1 MFEQV
6 SEILRNDYTT
16 EMNKFDE
23 LKEQISQLEEQFRN
37 DKSEADYQRDLKYL
51 NKKYNIFKRGKEYK
65 DELEKIQKEYYE
77 KLQQFE
83 SDRNRYIDLKNEA
96 AKINVYVIQ
105 KKMEML
111 NNAKSLEDLH
121 MTEEDAVRVLSGES
135 N

>member
-6 SEILRNDYTT
+6 SEVLRNDYTT

-23 LKEQISQLEEQFRN
+23 LKNQINAYEEQFRT
-37 DKSEADYQRDLKYL
+37 DKSEANYQKDIKFL
-51 NKKYNIFKRGKEYK
+51 NKKYNVFKRGKEYK
-65 DELEKIQKEYYE
+65 AELEKIQKEYYE
-77 KLQQFE
+77 KLQQYE
-83 SDRNRYIDLKNEA
+83 EDHKKYVELKNEA

-105 KKMEML
+105 KKLEQL

-135 N
+135 K

>member
-6 SEILRNDYTT
+6 SEVLRNDYTT

-23 LKEQISQLEEQFRN
+23 LKNQINAYEEQFRT
-37 DKSEADYQRDLKYL
+37 DKSEADYQRDIKYL
-51 NKKYNIFKRGKEYK
+51 NKKYNVFKRGKEYK
-65 DELEKIQKEYYE
+65 AELEKIQKEYYE
-77 KLQQFE
+77 KLQQYE
-83 SDRNRYIDLKNEA
+83 EDHKKYVELKNEA

-105 KKMEML
+105 KKLEQL

-121 MTEEDAVRVLSGES
+121 MTEEDAVRIINGES

>member
-6 SEILRNDYTT
+6 SEVLRNDYTT

-23 LKEQISQLEEQFRN
+23 LKNQISAYEEQFRT
-37 DKSEADYQRDLKYL
+37 DKSEANYQRDIKFL

-65 DELEKIQKEYYE
+65 KELEDIQKEYYE
-77 KLQQFE
+77 KLNQFE
-83 SDRNRYIDLKNEA
+83 EDRKKYIDLKNEA

-105 KKMEML
+105 KKLEQL

-135 N
+135 K